1 MFDNLA
7 NNFSELETH
16 LLIWYM
22 GAYGQ
27 FLVQK
32 MGKINKKH
40 EINMNTINT
49 TYEINFKTMNT
60 TARKQKWIVSN
71 EYLCIKKCKKCLHG
85 FKELLMDCFMF
96 QKYHKN

>member
-1 MFDNLA
+1 MV
-7 NNFSELETH
+7 
-16 LLIWYM
+16 
-22 GAYGQ
+22 AYGQ

-60 TARKQKWIVSN
+60 TARKQK
-71 EYLCIKKCKKCLHG
+71 
-85 FKELLMDCFMF
+85 
-96 QKYHKN
+96 

>member
-1 MFDNLA
+1 
-7 NNFSELETH
+7 
-16 LLIWYM
+16 M

-32 MGKINKKH
+32 MSKIDKKH

-60 TARKQKWIVSN
+60 TARKQK
-71 EYLCIKKCKKCLHG
+71 
-85 FKELLMDCFMF
+85 
-96 QKYHKN
+96 